1 MIIQIKKLKNTQL
14 HKKLSLKVKIFHVL
28 ELFPLSLNLLTIKNI
43 TKKKLKKIKSLYISY
58 D

>member
-1 MIIQIKKLKNTQL
+1 MIIQIKKLKNIQL

-43 TKKKLKKIKSLYISY
+43 TNFLKNKIKISIYII
-58 D
+58 